1 MFRGNVKNRGQQQN
15 LVVKICA
22 KICNFED
29 MKQWQVLKTIFPEVI
44 AENFEFVNY
53 VESSD
58 RLDYWLDE
66 RGYMSKEDYKKGTAR
81 GSMVLPKSVPSR
93 TFLSEAKRSIYMSGD
108 VNGVIQKT
116 EASLPITTN

>member
-1 MFRGNVKNRGQQQN
+1 
-15 LVVKICA
+15 
-22 KICNFED
+22 

-81 GSMVLPKSVPSR
+81 GVWFYRRACHPG
-93 TFLSEAKRSIYMSGD
+93 LSYQRQSGLSTCPA
-108 VNGVIQKT
+108 T
-116 EASLPITTN
+116 EMA

>member
-1 MFRGNVKNRGQQQN
+1 
-15 LVVKICA
+15 
-22 KICNFED
+22 